1 LSLFIVV
8 ILLESVLAVGLI
20 MSFEEL
26 GSLKTQISDLKEQV
40 TKVVARDEVL
50 AFTVE
55 NLNDTVRHLVN
66 SVQNR
71 SMVEEVSRRGFN
83 GLVLQLN
90 VNDLIK
96 TGETV
101 RVNFSLTNF
110 GSQKV
115 TLVFPSPKIFDFKV
129 LDSSGKVVYEWSQDK
144 SFPALIVE
152 IALEPGQTKTA
163 SLPWECKLPPG
174 EYVIIGIVS
183 SYNMTIT
190 ATKVIRVSY

>member
-1 LSLFIVV
+1 
-8 ILLESVLAVGLI
+8 
-20 MSFEEL
+20 MSIEEL

-66 SVQNR
+66 IVQNR
-71 SMVEEVSRRGFN
+71 SMGGEVPRREFN

-144 SFPALIVE
+144 SFPALIVQ

-163 SLPWECKLPPG
+163 SLSWECKLPPG